1 MNKSAINKIL
11 MNYKNIMF
19 LTALIFML
27 FSSCNVSKQTIKE
40 EKQKKLRQISLK
52 KLQNNVEN
60 AYLDFNY
67 LQLKF
72 SAKVNMGQKKYSLK
86 GQMRIKKDS
95 LIWMNLNHATGI
107 PVAKMVFLPD
117 TIKFL
122 NRLNSEYFYG
132 GYEFFETMF
141 GLDINYNYFQS
152 IFTNELFTYPD
163 QEDVLELKKGNYKN
177 NIDSNQYCLQSLKNR
192 KIRRKLKKR
201 KGTDL
206 IVQKIYVSPET
217 FKISD
222 IFINEFSQDRTL
234 SIKYSDHYLIDEKL
248 FPEKINFVLK
258 NDTNNVELSIKY
270 TKITNNK
277 KLKFPFKIPEKY
289 TKIE

>member
-1 MNKSAINKIL
+1 MNKLAINKIL
-11 MNYKNIMF
+11 VNFKNIIF
-19 LTALIFML
+19 LITLFFML

-40 EKQKKLRQISLK
+40 EKPKKTRQISLK
-52 KLQNNVEN
+52 KLQNNVES

-72 SAKVNMGQKKYSLK
+72 SAKVKLDQKKYFLK
-86 GQMRIKKDS
+86 GQLRIKKDS
-95 LIWMNLNHATGI
+95 LIWMNLSHTGI
-107 PVAKMVFLPD
+107 PIAKMVFLPD

-122 NRLNSEYFYG
+122 NRINSEYFYG
-132 GYEFFETMF
+132 GYEFFEKMF

-163 QEDVLELKKGNYKN
+163 QEDVLGLKKGNYKN

-206 IVQKIYVSPET
+206 IVQKIYILPET
-217 FKISD
+217 FKISS

-289 TKIE
+289 SKIE